1 LTVKKLEKFL
11 SKGENKS
18 LFFNTIFDYY
28 HYKLLSEL
36 CSSLREVR
44 LSKLLEENAAIKN
57 GTKRFLSTS
66 VLSVLFPKTAIFYIK
81 SAVRF
86 CDGLSVIL
94 LNCEEKSKLLFNFNN
109 LGMCVGGIVITLYL
123 G

>member
-1 LTVKKLEKFL
+1 M
-11 SKGENKS
+11 
-18 LFFNTIFDYY
+18 
-28 HYKLLSEL
+28 SEL

-57 GTKRFLSTS
+57 GTKRFLSAS

-94 LNCEEKSKLLFNFNN
+94 NCEEKSKLLFNFNN
-109 LGMCVGGIVITLYL
+109 LGMCVGIVITLYL